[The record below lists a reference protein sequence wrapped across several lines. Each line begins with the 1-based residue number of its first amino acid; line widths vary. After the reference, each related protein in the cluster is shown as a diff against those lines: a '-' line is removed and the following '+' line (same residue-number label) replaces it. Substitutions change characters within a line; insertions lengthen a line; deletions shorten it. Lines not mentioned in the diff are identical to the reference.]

1 MMHTLLVQGAVDTEL
16 DRILAGLPAGREA
29 EHNGC
34 WFYETTCGP
43 LRVVLSRTGV
53 GTLNAVLATCAGLSA
68 YRPDAVLNQGSA
80 GGHTRDMAVG
90 DLVLGQSAIPI
101 NELTMP
107 IRAAGQ
113 GSDALTWQPGPRAVP
128 LKGDAQLLA
137 LVRSVPYAG
146 GRVHVGRLGTGDLFS
161 RESDRIDWLHK
172 TFGNLCEDMES
183 AAVYKACHAAGVPVL
198 GVRVIANNELTGMH
212 DAPDCGFFERA
223 KDMLQDHMLN
233 VIRAL
238 AQTAPQ
244 PQFLP
249 LTDETCPDA
258 ARYIQDRW
266 GGVDMVI
273 CGKMVNVSAGEGMLV
288 YLGGALC
295 AVCCYAVDGDLA
307 QITLLDSSVEN
318 RGIGSALIER
328 VRAIAAAR
336 GCRALRLI
344 TTNDNLRAIGFYQKR
359 GFVLTRV
366 NVDALEQS
374 RKLKPGIPLV
384 GEHGIPLLHEI
395 EFSMAL

>member
-128 LKGDAQLLA
+128 MECDAQLLE
-137 LVRSVPYAG
+137 LVQRVPCAG
-146 GRVHVGRLGTGDLFS
+146 GKVHIGRLGTGDLFS

-233 VIRAL
+233 VICAL

-244 PQFLP
+244 P
-249 LTDETCPDA
+249 
-258 ARYIQDRW
+258 
-266 GGVDMVI
+266 
-273 CGKMVNVSAGEGMLV
+273 
-288 YLGGALC
+288 
-295 AVCCYAVDGDLA
+295 
-307 QITLLDSSVEN
+307 
-318 RGIGSALIER
+318 
-328 VRAIAAAR
+328 
-336 GCRALRLI
+336 
-344 TTNDNLRAIGFYQKR
+344 
-359 GFVLTRV
+359 
-366 NVDALEQS
+366 
-374 RKLKPGIPLV
+374 
-384 GEHGIPLLHEI
+384 
-395 EFSMAL
+395 